1 MSQFYAL
8 LFLIMVVMEREL
20 PHDGFIIQAQFKLSI
35 MAMIGFQASHEQY
48 PPSEVLAQVV
58 KAERAGFTFIN
69 SSDHFHPWSER
80 QGHSGYSFAW
90 LGAAMQA
97 TNLPYGVVCAP
108 GQRNHPAIVAQ
119 AAATLAEMF
128 PGRFFLSLGS
138 GEALNE
144 SITGEKW
151 PIKAERNKR
160 LRESAEV
167 IRKLFAGETVT
178 YHGRVVVEGAKL
190 YSLPETLPLLYGAA
204 VTEETAAWM
213 GSWADGLTTVHKP
226 LNELENTVKA
236 FRSGGG
242 VGKPMILK
250 VQLSYARSEEE
261 AISGAYDQWRTNIFS
276 GTVLGDLERV
286 EQFDALGEF
295 VTMDKLKEMVN
306 ISSDINVHI
315 DLIQSYI
322 NLGFDKIILHNVNR
336 EQDCFIS
343 DFAEKVLPRFT

>member
-1 MSQFYAL
+1 
-8 LFLIMVVMEREL
+8 
-20 PHDGFIIQAQFKLSI
+20 

-58 KAERAGFTFIN
+58 QAEKAGFGFIN

-97 TNLPYGVVCAP
+97 TDLPYGVVCAP

-128 PGRFFLSLGS
+128 PQRFFLSLGS

-144 SITGEKW
+144 SITGDKW
-151 PIKAERNKR
+151 PIKSERNER

-167 IRKLFAGETVT
+167 IRKLFTGETVT
-178 YHGRVVVEGAKL
+178 HHGRVVVEGAKL
-190 YSLPETLPLLYGAA
+190 YSLPQTAPPLYGAA
-204 VTEETAAWM
+204 VTDQTAEWV

-226 LNELENTVKA
+226 LKELEQTVKA
-236 FRSGGG
+236 FRRGGG

-261 AISGAYDQWRTNIFS
+261 AIRGAYDQWRTNIFS

-295 VTMDKLKEMVN
+295 VTIDKLKEMVN
-306 ISSDINVHI
+306 ISSDMQVHI

-322 NLGFDKIILHNVNR
+322 DLGFDKIILHNVNR
-336 EQDCFIS
+336 NQEIFMK
-343 DFAEKVLPRFT
+343 DFGEKALPLFAQTD